1 MTLFTNKT
9 ADTMSEEL
17 QRLMGDIDKDT
28 TKHSLMSR
36 IADKHEHLP
45 NKPPSTVELS
55 TFLSKK
61 MTIDQSSNGP
71 HPELSEMIANMD
83 KDFIKKGITDRELI
97 SIKEEN
103 QHYNPSFAPKPLF
116 QNKLSEEIS
125 TKLSSLVEN
134 LSTKLSSYKSPSDK
148 AQSRESLP
156 DALMLAGGLIAT
168 VGIPAGMMAGKYFGN
183 MAVGGA
189 LSAIIPAGM
198 MIGAGLITY
207 LNNKAMVEYVNDR
220 DIDLPA
226 KAKHNEKHGND
237 FLKKLDDLNI
247 GDAFKDV
254 KAVIEKSVKDPKN
267 HPDNVI
273 LDVKQTLKKNNLQ

>member
-1 MTLFTNKT
+1 MTLFVNKE
-9 ADTMSEEL
+9 ADQMSEEL
-17 QRLMGDIDKDT
+17 KSLINNFDKKEYITDPEII
-28 TKHSLMSR
+28 R
-36 IADKHEHLP
+36 IKEAKAEADF
-45 NKPPSTVELS
+45 PSK
-55 TFLSKK
+55 F
-61 MTIDQSSNGP
+61 NP
-71 HPELSEMIANMD
+71 HPLFENKQSNEL
-83 KDFIKKGITDRELI
+83 
-97 SIKEEN
+97 
-103 QHYNPSFAPKPLF
+103 
-116 QNKLSEEIS
+116 S
-125 TKLSSLVEN
+125 TKLSTLVDN

-168 VGIPAGMMAGKYFGN
+168 VGIPAGMIAGKYFGN

-189 LSAIIPAGM
+189 LAAIIPAGM
-198 MIGAGLITY
+198 MIGAGLVTY

-254 KAVIEKSVKDPKN
+254 KAIIEKNVKDPKN
-267 HPDNVI
+267 HSDNVI
-273 LDVKQTLKKNNLQ
+273 LDVKKTLKKNDLQ

>member
-1 MTLFTNKT
+1 MTLFVNKE
-9 ADTMSEEL
+9 ADQMSEQL
-17 QRLMGDIDKDT
+17 KSLINNFDKKEYVTDPEII
-28 TKHSLMSR
+28 R
-36 IADKHEHLP
+36 IKEAKAEADF
-45 NKPPSTVELS
+45 PSK
-55 TFLSKK
+55 F
-61 MTIDQSSNGP
+61 NP
-71 HPELSEMIANMD
+71 HPLFENKQSNEL
-83 KDFIKKGITDRELI
+83 
-97 SIKEEN
+97 
-103 QHYNPSFAPKPLF
+103 
-116 QNKLSEEIS
+116 S
-125 TKLSSLVEN
+125 TKLSTFVEN
-134 LSTKLSSYKSPSDK
+134 LSIKLSSYKSPSHK

-156 DALMLAGGLIAT
+156 DALMLAGGIIAT
-168 VGIPAGMMAGKYFGN
+168 VGIPAGMIAGKYFGN

-189 LSAIIPAGM
+189 LAAIIPAGM
-198 MIGAGLITY
+198 MIGAGLVTY

-254 KAVIEKSVKDPKN
+254 KSIIEKSVKDPKN